1 MNKFKYIEEQ
11 ERNQKTFAEGFKNEK
26 ITIYTDALLQEMSIF
41 DYLSV
46 PFVVFATNKTYK
58 DMYFDDILIVMAY
71 LLTKYGKVTIVKNNK
86 NHSLI
91 LLEQDNNK
99 YVYDVNNGLVYDYDI
114 YITLETTT
122 LKEIMTA
129 SDIKHQV
136 EASVNIS
143 YDYPKSTRRI
153 LLTDLAISNYK
164 LGNNKVDFQFMRIL
178 SDYLLN
184 SPDNTKGPKFKLE
197 K

>member
-11 ERNQKTFAEGFKNEK
+11 ERKQKVFAEGFKNEK
-26 ITIYTDALLQEMSIF
+26 ITIYSDALLQEMSTF

-91 LLEQDNNK
+91 LLEQDNTK
-99 YVYDVNNGLVYDYDI
+99 YVYDVNSGLVYDYDI
-114 YITLETTT
+114 YITLENTT
-122 LKEIMTA
+122 LKEIMTTA
-129 SDIKHQV
+129 DIKYQV
-136 EASVNIS
+136 EASGNIS

-184 SPDNTKGPKFKLE
+184 SPDNSKGPKFKLE

>member
-11 ERNQKTFAEGFKNEK
+11 ERKQKTFAEGFKNEK
-26 ITIYTDALLQEMSIF
+26 ITIYSDALLQEMSTF

-58 DMYFDDILIVMAY
+58 DMYFDDILIVTAY

-91 LLEQDNNK
+91 LLEQDNTK
-99 YVYDVNNGLVYDYDI
+99 YVYDVNSGLVYDYDI

-129 SDIKHQV
+129 SDIKYQV
-136 EASVNIS
+136 EASGNIS

-184 SPDNTKGPKFKLE
+184 SPDNTKGPKFRLE